1 MRRNTSPLNFL
12 DIYFFESFNELLVTQ
27 TNLYA
32 QQHMETHPNL
42 PRNSKNKNWADAT
55 VNKIERFFALYVLT
69 GIVKKPEL
77 SEYWSTNPLLRTPMF
92 GEIMSRNQFQTTLE
106 FLRFNDNS
114 KYNRNN
120 LNWSCLF

>member
-1 MRRNTSPLNFL
+1 MRSNIWKRIR
-12 DIYFFESFNELLVTQ
+12 IYHVIL
-27 TNLYA
+27 
-32 QQHMETHPNL
+32 ETK
-42 PRNSKNKNWADAT
+42 SVADAT
-55 VNKIERFFALYVLT
+55 VNEIERFLALYVLT

-77 SEYWSTNPLLRTPMF
+77 SEYWSTNPLLRTPIF

-120 LNWSCLF
+120 PNWSCLF